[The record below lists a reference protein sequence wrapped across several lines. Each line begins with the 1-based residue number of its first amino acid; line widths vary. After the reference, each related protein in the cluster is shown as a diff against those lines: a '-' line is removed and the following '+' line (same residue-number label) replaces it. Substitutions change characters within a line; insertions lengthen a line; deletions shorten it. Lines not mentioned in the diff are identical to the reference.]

1 MKLKPCPFCGAEAE
15 VEREGTSRRSCI
27 VRCIECH
34 CTLESNENGFG
45 HDWNQRATFP
55 EDLVR
60 VNEPP
65 RSGFAEAHRV
75 KGVLEHCSTCSSPK
89 GRGLVCTGA
98 VCGGQ
103 VCLHQHVPCPTCSA
117 DFPND
122 SERSKAQRK
131 GD

>member
-1 MKLKPCPFCGAEAE
+1 MSDRESIIRYLEQQATDWEDHDLKVSRTWSKAARH
-15 VEREGTSRRSCI
+15 VRERRDI
-27 VRCIECH
+27 
-34 CTLESNENGFG
+34 
-45 HDWNQRATFP
+45 AP

-60 VNEPP
+60 VSEPP
-65 RSGFAEAHRV
+65 RSGFAEA
-75 KGVLEHCSTCSSPK
+75 LAAEHCSTCSSPK